1 MNSGTAN
8 TAGAIAP
15 ENRVRQ
21 IETAVF
27 LIPFITYA
35 YFYQGSD
42 QSIACRFDLMRS
54 MIEKW
59 VLWINDFCGFNTAD
73 IITVHGHIYSVK
85 APGTSYTALIPLLVF
100 KFVLKPLSAA
110 HEPLYWAFVTY
121 LTTVFTTG
129 LLIAAMCV
137 VMFRFA
143 RFLGASQGR
152 AAAVALILGLATI
165 AFPYATEL
173 TGESVAAACVFTAF
187 YLLATFNSHPSRT
200 RAFAAGFLAGWAVLN
215 DYPVFLVAAAI
226 GIYALFK
233 LSGWKY
239 LVAFSIG
246 AAITVA
252 IMLAYNWLAFGNPLF
267 FSYQAF
273 KLSPAENRQFP
284 EQAVGF
290 VGLTYPKVRILW
302 NVLVD
307 PQRGLFF
314 CNPVLLLSIVGVGYF
329 ARLKR
334 WRPEF
339 IVTVYSFVVLILFN
353 ASYGQSIVSWGGGTA
368 TGPRQIVASVPF
380 MVLALAFLP
389 AACDWMLGAIGA
401 LSAVI
406 MLMATST
413 NPHFPYEYDNPVR
426 DFALQQFMRGDF
438 ATNRDAFF
446 GGGMIVRDSVAFNL
460 GKLIGMP
467 GPFQLWPLGATWIFG
482 AFGLSD
488 SLGLWGI
495 GASRRLKQIAAAT
508 AIAAVFLLSMNQ
520 RIMQSFV
527 DRGDHGLLG
536 RYYVGERCA
545 EFPPHIVRVDRQL
558 DFDDIAE
565 MGAMPFPSCDIW
577 RGRLIAPKAGEYE
590 FSIEVDDSGWVTID
604 GTQVIRDPGLVSKP
618 HDAGRIQLTQ
628 GPHRIE
634 AGERNVGGGS
644 YLHLY
649 WKIPGASDKEIVPAQ
664 ALIPDPPRHLV
675 GFQGACDAPFLYPL
689 LVRGEGKGE
698 VPRSAL
704 APLSES
710 DRNGLKQGFHAG
722 PQLFSR

>member
-1 MNSGTAN
+1 MNSDTAN
-8 TAGAIAP
+8 LPRAIAP
-15 ENRVRQ
+15 EDRVRQ
-21 IETAVF
+21 TETAVF

-54 MIEKW
+54 MLEKW
-59 VLWINDFCGFNTAD
+59 RLWINDFCGFNTAD

-85 APGTSYTALIPLLVF
+85 APGTSYTALIPWAVF
-100 KFVLKPLSAA
+100 KFVLTPLSTA

-143 RFLGASQGR
+143 RFLGASDGR
-152 AAAVALILGLATI
+152 AAGIALILGLATI

-173 TGESVAAACVFTAF
+173 TGEPVAAVCVFTAF
-187 YLLATFNSHPSRT
+187 YLLATFYSHPSRT

-215 DYPVFLVAAAI
+215 DYPVFLVTAAI

-233 LSGWKY
+233 LRDWKY
-239 LVAFSIG
+239 LAAFSAA

-252 IMLAYNWLAFGNPLF
+252 IMLAYNWGAFGNPLF

-290 VGLTYPKVRILW
+290 VGLTYPKIRILW
-302 NVLVD
+302 NVLID

-334 WRPEF
+334 WRAEF

-406 MLMATST
+406 MLMATAT
-413 NPHFPYEYDNPVR
+413 NPHFPYEYENPVR

-446 GGGMIVRDSVAFNL
+446 GGGMIAGDSVAFNF
-460 GKLIGMP
+460 GKFIGMP
-467 GPFQLWPLGATWIFG
+467 GPFQLWPLGAIWILG
-482 AFGLSD
+482 AFALSD
-488 SLGLWGI
+488 SIGLWGF
-495 GASRRLKQIAAAT
+495 GASRRLKQTAT
-508 AIAAVFLLSMNQ
+508 AMGIAAVFLLSMSQ
-520 RIMQSFV
+520 RIMQPFV
-527 DRGDHGLLG
+527 ARGDHGLLG
-536 RYYVGERCA
+536 RYYVGENCA
-545 EFPPHIVRVDRQL
+545 ELPPQIVRVDRQL
-558 DFDDIAE
+558 DFDDIE
-565 MGAMPFPSCDIW
+565 HMGAMPFPSCDIW
-577 RGRLIAPKAGEYE
+577 RGRLIAPKTGEYE
-590 FSIEVDDSGWVTID
+590 LSIEVDDSGWVTID

-618 HDAGRIQLTQ
+618 HDVGRIQLTA

-634 AGERNVGGGS
+634 AGERNVAGGS

-649 WKIPGASDKEIVPAQ
+649 WKIPGAPDKEIVPAE
-664 ALIPDPPRHLV
+664 ALIPDPP
-675 GFQGACDAPFLYPL
+675 A
-689 LVRGEGKGE
+689 
-698 VPRSAL
+698 S
-704 APLSES
+704 
-710 DRNGLKQGFHAG
+710 
-722 PQLFSR
+722 

>member
-1 MNSGTAN
+1 MMSGAANS
-8 TAGAIAP
+8 AGAIAP
-15 ENRVRQ
+15 EDRSRQ

-54 MIEKW
+54 MVEKG
-59 VLWINDFCGFNTAD
+59 VLWINDFCGYNTAD
-73 IITVHGHIYSVK
+73 IVTFHGRIYSVK
-85 APGTSYTALIPLLVF
+85 APGTSYTALIPWLIFRIALL
-100 KFVLKPLSAA
+100 PLSAA
-110 HEPLYWAFVTY
+110 HEPIYWAFVTY

-129 LLIAAMCV
+129 LLISALCV

-143 RFLGASQGR
+143 RFLGAPEGR
-152 AAAVALILGLATI
+152 AAGVALILGLATI

-173 TGESVAAACVFTAF
+173 TGEPVAAVCVFIAF
-187 YLLATFNSHPSRT
+187 YLLATFEILPSST

-215 DYPVFLVAAAI
+215 DYPVFLVTAAI

-233 LSGWKY
+233 LPRWTQ
-239 LVAFSIG
+239 LAAFSAG
-246 AAITVA
+246 AALTVA
-252 IMLAYNWLAFGNPLF
+252 IMLAFNWGAFGNPLF

-273 KLSPAENRQFP
+273 KLSPAENHQFP

-290 VGLTYPKVRILW
+290 VGLTYPKARILW
-302 NVLVD
+302 NILLD

-334 WRPEF
+334 FRAEF
-339 IVTVYSFVVLILFN
+339 IVTVYSFVVLFLFN
-353 ASYGQSIVSWGGGTA
+353 ASYGESIVSWGGGTA

-389 AACDWMLGAIGA
+389 AACDYLLGAMGA

-406 MLMATST
+406 MLMATAT

-438 ATNRDAFF
+438 ATNRDSFF

-460 GKLIGMP
+460 GKLIGLP
-467 GPFQLWPLGATWIFG
+467 GPFQLWPLAIFWIFG
-482 AFGLSD
+482 SFDLSE
-488 SLGLWGI
+488 SLGLWAT
-495 GASRRLKQIAAAT
+495 GARRRLTQIAVT
-508 AIAAVFLLSMNQ
+508 IGIAAVFLLSMNQ

-527 DRGDHGLLG
+527 TRGQHGLLG
-536 RYYVGERCA
+536 RYYVGENCA
-545 EFPPHIVRVDRQL
+545 ETPPHMVRVDRQL
-558 DFDDIAE
+558 DFNNIAE

-577 RGRLIAPKAGEYE
+577 RGQLIAPESGKYE
-590 FSIEVDDSGWVTID
+590 FMIEVDDSGWVTVD
-604 GTQVIRDPGLVSKP
+604 DTPVIHDPGLVSKGR
-618 HDAGRIQLTQ
+618 DVGRIYLTE

-634 AGERNVGGGS
+634 VGERNIAGGS
-644 YLHLY
+644 YLRLY
-649 WKIPGASDKEIVPAQ
+649 WQIPNTNFKDIVPAE
-664 ALIPDPPRHLV
+664 ALIPDPP
-675 GFQGACDAPFLYPL
+675 
-689 LVRGEGKGE
+689 VR
-698 VPRSAL
+698 R
-704 APLSES
+704 
-710 DRNGLKQGFHAG
+710 
-722 PQLFSR
+722 

>member
-1 MNSGTAN
+1 MKWAAATSSH
-8 TAGAIAP
+8 AIAP
-15 ENRVRQ
+15 EDRIRQ

-54 MIEKW
+54 MIEKG

-73 IITVHGHIYSVK
+73 IITFHGHIYSVK
-85 APGTSYTALIPLLVF
+85 APGTSYTALIPWMVFRIGLL
-100 KFVLKPLSAA
+100 PLNAA

-129 LLIAAMCV
+129 LLISALCV

-143 RFLGASQGR
+143 RFLGASEGR
-152 AAAVALILGLATI
+152 AAGVALILGLATI

-173 TGESVAAACVFTAF
+173 TGEPVAAVCVFTAF
-187 YLLATFNSHPSRT
+187 YLLATFETLPSSR
-200 RAFAAGFLAGWAVLN
+200 RALAAGFLAGWAVLN

-233 LSGWKY
+233 LSDWKH
-239 LVAFSIG
+239 LAAFSAG

-252 IMLAYNWLAFGNPLF
+252 IMLAYNWGAFGNPLF

-290 VGLTYPKVRILW
+290 VGLTYPKIRILW

-334 WRPEF
+334 WRAEF
-339 IVTVYSFVVLILFN
+339 IVTVYSFVVLFLFN
-353 ASYGQSIVSWGGGTA
+353 ASYGESIISWGGGTA

-389 AACDWMLGAIGA
+389 AACDYLLGAMGA
-401 LSAVI
+401 LSAVF
-406 MLMATST
+406 MLMATAT

-460 GKLIGMP
+460 GKLIGLP
-467 GPFQLWPLGATWIFG
+467 APFQLWPLAVFWIFG
-482 AFGLSD
+482 TLDLSE
-488 SLGLWGI
+488 SLGLWGN
-495 GASRRLKQIAAAT
+495 GASRRLTQIAAT
-508 AIAAVFLLSMNQ
+508 MGIAAVFLLSMNQ
-520 RIMQSFV
+520 RVMQAFV
-527 DRGDHGLLG
+527 DSGRQGLLG
-536 RYYVGERCA
+536 RYYVGEQCG
-545 EFPPHIVRVDRQL
+545 EYPPHIVRVDRQL
-558 DFDDIAE
+558 DFNDIAE

-577 RGRLIAPKAGEYE
+577 RGALIAPNTGDYE
-590 FSIEVDDSGWVTID
+590 FTIDVDDSGWVTVD
-604 GTQVIRDPGLVSKP
+604 DTQVIHDPGLVSKD
-618 HDAGRIQLTQ
+618 HDAGRIHLTE

-634 AGERNVGGGS
+634 VGERNLEGGS
-644 YLHLY
+644 YLHLF
-649 WKIPGASDKEIVPAQ
+649 WKIPGATDNEIVPAD
-664 ALIPDPPRHLV
+664 ALIPDRPRT
-675 GFQGACDAPFLYPL
+675 
-689 LVRGEGKGE
+689 
-698 VPRSAL
+698 
-704 APLSES
+704 
-710 DRNGLKQGFHAG
+710 
-722 PQLFSR
+722 

>member
-1 MNSGTAN
+1 MKWAAANSPR
-8 TAGAIAP
+8 AIAP
-15 ENRVRQ
+15 EDRSRQ
-21 IETAVF
+21 IETAIF

-54 MIEKW
+54 MIEKGA
-59 VLWINDFCGFNTAD
+59 LWINDFCGFNTAD
-73 IITVHGHIYSVK
+73 IITFHGRIYSVK
-85 APGTSYTALIPLLVF
+85 APGTSYTALIPWLIFRTALL
-100 KFVLKPLSAA
+100 PLSAA
-110 HEPLYWAFVTY
+110 HEAAYWAFVTY

-129 LLIAAMCV
+129 LLISALCV

-143 RFLGASQGR
+143 RFIGASEGR
-152 AAAVALILGLATI
+152 GAGVALILGLATI

-173 TGESVAAACVFTAF
+173 TGEPVAAVCVFTAF
-187 YLLATFNSHPSRT
+187 YLLATFDTRPSSA
-200 RAFAAGFLAGWAVLN
+200 RALAAGFLAGWAVLN

-233 LSGWKY
+233 LPRWAQ
-239 LVAFSIG
+239 LAAFSAG

-252 IMLAYNWLAFGNPLF
+252 IMLAYNWGAFGNPLF

-290 VGLTYPKVRILW
+290 VGLTYPKARILW

-314 CNPVLLLSIVGVGYF
+314 CNPVLLLSILGVSYF

-334 WRPEF
+334 WRAEF
-339 IVTVYSFVVLILFN
+339 IVTVYSFVVLFLFN
-353 ASYGQSIVSWGGGTA
+353 ASYGESIVSWGGGTA

-389 AACDWMLGAIGA
+389 AAYNYLLGAMGA
-401 LSAVI
+401 LSAAI
-406 MLMATST
+406 MLIATAT

-446 GGGMIVRDSVAFNL
+446 GGGMVVRDSVAFNL
-460 GKLIGMP
+460 GKLIRLP
-467 GPFQLWPLGATWIFG
+467 GPFQLWPLAVFWIFG
-482 AFGLSD
+482 SFDLSE
-488 SLGLWGI
+488 SLGLWGK
-495 GASRRLKQIAAAT
+495 GASHRLAQIAAT
-508 AIAAVFLLSMNQ
+508 VGIAAVFLLSMNQ
-520 RIMQSFV
+520 RVMQGFV
-527 DRGDHGLLG
+527 NSGDHGLLG
-536 RYYVGERCA
+536 RYYVGEQCGNSA
-545 EFPPHIVRVDRQL
+545 PHIVRVDRQI
-558 DFDDIAE
+558 DFYDIAE

-577 RGRLIAPKAGEYE
+577 RGSLIAPETGDYV
-590 FSIEVDDSGWVTID
+590 FTIDVDDSGWVTID
-604 GTQVIRDPGLVSKP
+604 DTRVIHDPGMISKA
-618 HDAGRIQLTQ
+618 HDFGGIYLTE

-634 AGERNVGGGS
+634 VGERNIGGGS

-649 WKIPGASDKEIVPAQ
+649 WKIPGTTDTVIVPAE
-664 ALIPDPPRHLV
+664 ALIPDRP
-675 GFQGACDAPFLYPL
+675 GA
-689 LVRGEGKGE
+689 
-698 VPRSAL
+698 
-704 APLSES
+704 
-710 DRNGLKQGFHAG
+710 
-722 PQLFSR
+722 